1 MTSYGWL
8 CDRIKALHLL
18 ARSFTDMGVLRAIGE
33 LTAEYEASIAK
44 ERIRTRAYYLWER
57 EGRPHGRD
65 IDNWRQAEREML
77 LH

>member
-1 MTSYGWL
+1 
-8 CDRIKALHLL
+8 
-18 ARSFTDMGVLRAIGE
+18 MGVLKAIGE